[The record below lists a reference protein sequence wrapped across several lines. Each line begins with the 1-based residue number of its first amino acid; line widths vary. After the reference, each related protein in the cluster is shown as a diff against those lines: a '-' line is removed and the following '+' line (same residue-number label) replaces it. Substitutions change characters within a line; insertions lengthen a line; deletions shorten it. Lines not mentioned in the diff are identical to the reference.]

1 MSKTIPDTPLS
12 FESAIAELEALVQQ
26 MESDQMPLE
35 QSMQA
40 FKLGATLL
48 QHCQKMLADV
58 EQQIRILGENGQLQP
73 YRDLDD

>member
-1 MSKTIPDTPLS
+1 MSKTLPDTPLS
-12 FESAIAELEALVQQ
+12 FEAAIAELEALVQQ

-40 FKLGATLL
+40 FRRGAALL
-48 QHCQKMLADV
+48 QHCQKILADV

-73 YRDLDD
+73 YRDIDD